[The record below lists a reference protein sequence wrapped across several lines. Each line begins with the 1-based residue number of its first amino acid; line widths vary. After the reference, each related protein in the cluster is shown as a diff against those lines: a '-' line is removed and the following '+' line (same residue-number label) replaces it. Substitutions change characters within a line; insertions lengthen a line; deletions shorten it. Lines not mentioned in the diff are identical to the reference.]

1 MNESHVFVE
10 QPLALT
16 GAANNFIMIVQLL
29 CGLNDIEFTI
39 GITMENVPQNRI
51 SSKSGLRIALRPS
64 EVVLLAYPNIKKKKF
79 MQNTT
84 SDGLSS
90 ILRPLYNRFFCQR
103 GTLFRWTLKLTEVLN
118 KPILSASGSEAA
130 VLIGNSHSLE

>member
-1 MNESHVFVE
+1 MNESQVFVE

-64 EVVLLAYPNIKKKKF
+64 EVVLLAYPNIKKKKIHAKHNF
-79 MQNTT
+79 
-84 SDGLSS
+84 
-90 ILRPLYNRFFCQR
+90 
-103 GTLFRWTLKLTEVLN
+103 
-118 KPILSASGSEAA
+118 
-130 VLIGNSHSLE
+130 